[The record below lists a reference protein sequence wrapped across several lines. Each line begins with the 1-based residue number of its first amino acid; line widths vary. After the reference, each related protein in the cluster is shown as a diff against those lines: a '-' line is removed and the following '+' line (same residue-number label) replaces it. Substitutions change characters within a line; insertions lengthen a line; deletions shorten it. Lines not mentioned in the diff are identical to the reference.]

1 MNVIEKAL
9 IYRQNKLSKTQLH
22 IKKHRIPEGKYIW
35 LCSLW
40 NETEPEKSEITLYDY
55 KAVRDM
61 WSQQNKKPMLSK
73 RQMTLFNS
81 IYERHQ
87 RVDMR

>member
-1 MNVIEKAL
+1 MNSIEKAL

-61 WSQQNKKPMLSK
+61 WSQQHKKPMLSK

-81 IYERHQ
+81 IYERYQ
-87 RVDMR
+87 RTDMR